1 MGGEGYMMD
10 MIQKMKLNR
19 QQRIDARTRFSKD
32 RKPPLTYDFPENI
45 EAYEIEKPKKLSK
58 KEKRKY
64 QIIAIVGIIVLVILL
79 TILLFLLINS

>member
-1 MGGEGYMMD
+1 MGGEGHMMD

-19 QQRIDARTRFSKD
+19 QQRRDTRNAFSKEN
-32 RKPPLTYDFPENI
+32 KPPLNKEFFENI

-64 QIIAIVGIIVLVILL
+64 QLIAIVGIIALVALL
-79 TILLFLLINS
+79 TLLLFLLSNS